1 LEASQK
7 LSAASEQM
15 AGNPAALE
23 LRRMQMV
30 SELGAENNSTIVM
43 MIPSDFV
50 TLSKSLTEYLHE
62 LASAKPIP
70 KS

>member
-1 LEASQK
+1 
-7 LSAASEQM
+7 M

-30 SELGAENNSTIVM
+30 SEVGAENNSTIVM

-50 TLSKSLTEYLHE
+50 TLSKTLSEYMNE
-62 LASAKPIP
+62 LAGRRNNSKA
-70 KS
+70 